1 MTLIGLVLMAGV
13 GSKCLKHALEDADRR
28 GLAILLSTQQEIKTE
43 L

>member
-28 GLAILLSTQQEIKTE
+28 GLAILCLCVH
-43 L
+43 LDNV